1 MKDKMTIKN
10 NGHKKEEKV
19 KQKKNP
25 LEKKMK
31 VYGMSLIDNL
41 DNNMIIQF
49 AESIAKVFK
58 NENNN

>member
-1 MKDKMTIKN
+1 
-10 NGHKKEEKV
+10 
-19 KQKKNP
+19 
-25 LEKKMK
+25 MK

>member
-1 MKDKMTIKN
+1 
-10 NGHKKEEKV
+10 V

-49 AESIAKVFK
+49 AESIAKVLK
-58 NENNN
+58 MKIIIKKKEIKQWQNQSM